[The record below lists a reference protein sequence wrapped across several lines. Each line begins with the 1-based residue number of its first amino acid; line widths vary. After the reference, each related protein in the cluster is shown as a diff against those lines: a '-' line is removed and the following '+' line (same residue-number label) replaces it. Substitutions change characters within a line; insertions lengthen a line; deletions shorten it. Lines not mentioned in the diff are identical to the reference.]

1 MTDLQPLIRLHR
13 WQLDE
18 KRRALAE
25 LEALRERLHEQIVQ
39 LDEELARE
47 QAFAAEAAE
56 PPQGFGAY
64 TQAMLDR
71 KARLNESIEEVQAQI
86 AASRE
91 QIAEAFQE
99 LKRFELVQEDRDRR
113 DADRRKRR
121 ETQTYDEIGTS
132 RFHRRR
138 EAGVTD

>member
-1 MTDLQPLIRLHR
+1 MTNLHPLIRLHR

-25 LEALRERLHEQIVQ
+25 LEALAERLRGQVAS
-39 LDEELARE
+39 LDDELTRE
-47 QAFAAEAAE
+47 QAFAAEAEE

-64 TQAMLDR
+64 AQAMLDR
-71 KARLNESIEEVQAQI
+71 KARLAESIAEVDQQI
-86 AASRE
+86 AASQE

-113 DADRRKRR
+113 AEARQKRR
-121 ETQTYDEIGTS
+121 ETQTYDEIGAS
-132 RFHRRR
+132 RFQRRK
-138 EAGVTD
+138 EATAE

>member
-1 MTDLQPLIRLHR
+1 MTDLRPLIRLHR

-25 LEALRERLHEQIVQ
+25 LEALSERLHDQVVQ
-39 LDEELARE
+39 LDAELVRE
-47 QAFAAEAAE
+47 QAVAAELPE

-64 TQAMLDR
+64 TQTMLDR
-71 KARLNESIEEVQAQI
+71 KARLNESIEEVQQQI

-91 QIAEAFQE
+91 QIADAFQE

-113 DADRRKRR
+113 DAARRKRR

-132 RFHRRR
+132 RFHRRK
-138 EAGVTD
+138 EAGVTE

>member
-25 LEALRERLHEQIVQ
+25 LEALSERLHDQIAQ
-39 LDEELARE
+39 LDEELVRE

-56 PPQGFGAY
+56 PPPGFGAY
-64 TQAMLDR
+64 TQTMLDR
-71 KARLNESIEEVQAQI
+71 KARLNESILEVQQQI
-86 AASRE
+86 AASRD

-99 LKRFELVQEDRDRR
+99 LKRFELVEEDRERR
-113 DADRRKRR
+113 DAARRKRR
-121 ETQTYDEIGTS
+121 ETQAYDEIGTS
-132 RFHRRR
+132 RFHRRK
-138 EAGVTD
+138 EAGANE

>member
-25 LEALRERLHEQIVQ
+25 LEALSDRLHEQVGQ

-47 QAFAAEAAE
+47 QAFAAQAAE

-71 KARLNESIEEVQAQI
+71 KSRLNESIEEVRQQI
-86 AASRE
+86 ATSRD

-113 DADRRKRR
+113 EAARRKRR

-132 RFHRRR
+132 RHHRRK
-138 EAGVTD
+138 EAGATD